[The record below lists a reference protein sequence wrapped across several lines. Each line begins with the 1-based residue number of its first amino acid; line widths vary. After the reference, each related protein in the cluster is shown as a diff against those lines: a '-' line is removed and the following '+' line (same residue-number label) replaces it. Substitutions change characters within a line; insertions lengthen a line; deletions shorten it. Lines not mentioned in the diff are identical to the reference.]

1 MFYTI
6 YKITN
11 KLNGK
16 YYIGK
21 HQTKNLDDGYMG
33 SGKLIVAAIKKHG
46 IDNFKKEILFIFD
59 NELDMNNKEK
69 EFVVIN
75 EMTYNLCTGGQ
86 GGFSYINKNINLTER
101 NRKISASRDYNDP
114 VFRKNHLDAITKSIP
129 FRKKPTYTEESRL
142 RMTNSFSGKTH
153 TQESKRKIGEK
164 NKILIGERNSQYGT
178 CWVTDGY
185 QSKKIKNEELDFF
198 INLGYYKGRIINKE

>member
-33 SGKLIVAAIKKHG
+33 SGKLIVEAIKKHG

-69 EFVVIN
+69 EVVDIN

-114 VFRKNHLDAITKSIP
+114 VFRKNHLEAIIKSIP

-142 RMTNSFSGKTH
+142 RMTNSFTGKTH
-153 TQESKRKIGEK
+153 TEESKRKISEK
-164 NKILIGERNSQYGT
+164 NKILTGKRNSQYGT
-178 CWVTDGY
+178 FWITNGHHN
-185 QSKKIKNEELDFF
+185 KKIKNEELDFF

>member
-178 CWVTDGY
+178 CWVTDGH